1 MKENPGGVMV
11 RLVFMLLFVGF
22 AIVCDAQYVRT
33 SYFMDGA
40 QYRLRLNPALA
51 PTRGYIHLP
60 AVGQTNASIH
70 SNALGMRD
78 LVDLLKN
85 ADDADYYT
93 TNRFYS
99 DLVDRNT
106 AVANV
111 GTDLLSIGKWHGRG
125 FISFNV
131 GLRVDG
137 NIAVS
142 RELFT
147 FMRDMKGLNHNDY
160 SDYFRDMS
168 NEELNLNAYSEIG
181 LGYTRLVG
189 DRLRLGGRL
198 KCLLGIGNVKLTVN
212 RATVQTHLTGVDP
225 ETDWTSTGLA
235 DLMKARGTADID
247 VVAVLETSF
256 KGLELPTTS
265 DGYINDVSTET
276 NKMGI
281 SGFGSAI
288 DLGFAVDVTNELTL
302 SASLVDLGFIKWSK
316 SSTQVA
322 YSNSDDLSF
331 DSNRP
336 GDIRRFIG
344 VVGSGEVLNW
354 DMVRLTP
361 DEHASK
367 SRTTSLASTLAV
379 GAECRLVDNKLSLGA
394 LYTNRFTKPDN
405 ESEVTLSVGVHPG
418 DMLDFAVS
426 YSPVM
431 SGGSSFGLAMKLG
444 PLFIGTDYMYLG
456 NKTKC
461 CNALVGLSI
470 PLGAMER

>member
-1 MKENPGGVMV
+1 MIRENPCGALM
-11 RLVFMLLFVGF
+11 RLVCVLLFMGLTI
-22 AIVCDAQYVRT
+22 AGDAQYLRT

-40 QYRLRLNPALA
+40 QYRLQLNPALA

-70 SNALGMRD
+70 SKALGMRD
-78 LVDLLKN
+78 VFDLLKN

-93 TNRFYS
+93 TDRFYG
-99 DLVDRNT
+99 DLTDRNT
-106 AVANV
+106 ALASV

-137 NIAVS
+137 SIAVS

-160 SDYFRDMS
+160 GDYFRDMS
-168 NEELNLNAYSEIG
+168 NEELNLNAYGEIG
-181 LGYTRLVG
+181 VGYTRLIG
-189 DRLRLGGRL
+189 DRLRLGGRI
-198 KCLLGIGNVKLTVN
+198 KGLLGIGNVKLTVN
-212 RATVQTHLTGVDP
+212 KATVQTHLTGIEP

-235 DLMKARGTADID
+235 DLIHARGTADID
-247 VVAVLETSF
+247 VDAVLETSF
-256 KGLELPTTS
+256 KGLELPTS
-265 DGYINDVSTET
+265 SGGYINDVSTET

-281 SGFGSAI
+281 SGFGGAI
-288 DLGFAVDVTNELTL
+288 DLGVAVDVTNDLTL
-302 SASLVDLGFIKWSK
+302 SASIVDLGFIKWSK

-344 VVGSGEVLNW
+344 VVGSGKVLNW
-354 DMVRLTP
+354 EMVRLMP
-361 DEHASK
+361 DDQASK
-367 SRTTSLASTLAV
+367 SRTTALTSTLAV
-379 GAECRLVDNKLSLGA
+379 GAEYRLADDKLSLGA
-394 LYTNRFTKPDN
+394 LFTNRFAKPDN
-405 ESEVTLSVGVHPG
+405 ESEVTFSVGVHPREL
-418 DMLDFAVS
+418 LDFAVS

-431 SGGSSFGLAMKLG
+431 SGGSSFGLAVKVG
-444 PLFIGTDYMYLG
+444 PLFVGTDYMYLG

-470 PLGAMER
+470 PLGGME